1 MPDTA
6 TLATVFDATIKPLK
20 EADVFAE
27 VTRTDQGV
35 RCDARHV
42 EEACYYAAHT
52 DQDGNLFVGWYSPDR
67 WVSGSIEGDLVH
79 TGDKIDELLEE
90 ELVDLGLSIKLPLDH
105 YRDDDKLFVFHGKV
119 DLPSDPAQAT
129 DALVK
134 VLLAFQACF
143 VELGDMAPGEDE
155 SV

>member
-6 TLATVFDATIKPLK
+6 TLSPIFDAAVQPL
-20 EADVFAE
+20 ADSGEFAN

-35 RCDARHV
+35 RCDALHV
-42 EEACYYAAHT
+42 EEECYYAAAL
-52 DQDGNLFVGWYSPDR
+52 QSDGNLWVGWYSPDR

-90 ELVDLGLSIKLPLDH
+90 ELVDQGLSIAIPLEH
-105 YRDDDKLFVFHGKV
+105 YRNDDKLFVFQGKLE
-119 DLPSDPAQAT
+119 LPSETAAAT
-129 DALVK
+129 DTLVK

-143 VELGDMAPGEDE
+143 VELGDMSPEEDE
-155 SV
+155 